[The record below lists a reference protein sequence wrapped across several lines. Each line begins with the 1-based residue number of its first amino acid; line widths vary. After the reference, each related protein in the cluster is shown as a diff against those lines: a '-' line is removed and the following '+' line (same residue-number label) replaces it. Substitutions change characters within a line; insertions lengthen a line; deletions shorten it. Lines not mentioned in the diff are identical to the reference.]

1 MMVTLV
7 PEKRHEHMAKHSVN
21 SNFGKRFSM
30 KNLFG
35 VITLAVIS
43 CFLSGCG
50 RLGRMDI
57 KAKVRHLLLSLA
69 PLGLLSGCSKPNLP
83 TKPTNHLALTA
94 TVEIEG
100 KAYPVDFTWSEEN
113 YVKFAGGSWM
123 TDWKS
128 SDRAFVRILDT
139 KFAVAVWLPSVNDA
153 DLEQFHATF
162 ALIERGN
169 PRFLRSY
176 PTLETG
182 EKRDGVFQLTQL
194 KIERSTDLFPAKPMT
209 RDEESLKADIAARKY
224 GYLYGML
231 FHKEQWSRSED
242 LQRLLSPLKGFTPLG
257 KRTDGGKKGT
267 EVWHAFATFNSRTL
281 NEKDRYRFGFEFRGQ
296 SWTPLPYSGVYWYR
310 ERFEKESG
318 PVWISY
324 RGHLIDQKQHEL
336 LFDETRQELVS
347 VWRLDLEP
355 LEDNHR

>member
-1 MMVTLV
+1 MMFTLA
-7 PEKRHEHMAKHSVN
+7 PKKSHEHMVKHSVEP
-21 SNFGKRFSM
+21 
-30 KNLFG
+30 
-35 VITLAVIS
+35 
-43 CFLSGCG
+43 
-50 RLGRMDI
+50 
-57 KAKVRHLLLSLA
+57 KAKIRHLLLSLA
-69 PLGLLSGCSKPNLP
+69 MLGLLSGCSKPNLP

-113 YVKFAGGSWM
+113 YVKYGGGWR

-139 KFAVAVWLPSVNDA
+139 KYAVVVWLPSVADA
-153 DLEQFHATF
+153 DLEKFHPTF

-169 PRFLRSY
+169 TRFLRSY

-224 GYLYGML
+224 GYLFGMR
-231 FHKEQWSRSED
+231 FHKDQWSRSQD
-242 LQRLLSPLKGFTPLG
+242 LQRLLSPLKGVTPLG
-257 KRTDGGKKGT
+257 KSPLGGKET
-267 EVWHAFATFNSRTL
+267 SETWRAFRRFNAGIPL
-281 NEKDRYRFGFEFRGQ
+281 AGKDRHEFGFEFRGG

-310 ERFEKESG
+310 ERLNEESA

-324 RGHLIDQKQHEL
+324 RGNLIDNQKHEM
-336 LFDETRQELVS
+336 LFDETTQQLMI
-347 VWRLDLEP
+347 VWRYGLEP